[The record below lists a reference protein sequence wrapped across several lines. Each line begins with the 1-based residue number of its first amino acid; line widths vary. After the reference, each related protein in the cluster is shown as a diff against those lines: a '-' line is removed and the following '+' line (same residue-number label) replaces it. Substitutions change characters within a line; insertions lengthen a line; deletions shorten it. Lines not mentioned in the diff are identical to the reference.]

1 MFTSTLLTMVTLI
14 SLSLNMSI
22 NMKKIISV
30 VISSLLLLSLFSC
43 SEKERA
49 ENYQLTVNTV
59 IEDLEIDVK
68 SCPTGQYKLYVG
80 IFQNGTQLA
89 DPLQFDFHNGQANAV
104 ISLVADQT
112 YDLVFWAQG
121 AKAAYNISD
130 LSAITIPTIL
140 PIPPTSSTGTEST
153 LTLLAAK
160 QNDAFC
166 AVLKGVNFSG
176 SITQEVLL
184 QRVGGV
190 LNILHSEELSAEAI
204 KSTKV
209 EYTSFTK
216 FNPLTDVFSD
226 EKQLTQTIIFPS
238 TSNDFVEKET
248 INQTTCTVLA
258 RSYFFTPEKKFR
270 EVKITT
276 TKNDNTIKE
285 TTLTSVPFE
294 QNKKTNLI
302 GNFI

>member
-1 MFTSTLLTMVTLI
+1 
-14 SLSLNMSI
+14 
-22 NMKKIISV
+22 MKKIISV

-121 AKAAYNISD
+121 ATAAYDIEN
-130 LSAITIPTIL
+130 LSAITIPTK
-140 PIPPTSSTGTEST
+140 IPTDNQST
-153 LTLLAAK
+153 LTLSASK

-176 SITQEVLL
+176 SITKEVRL

-190 LNILHSEELSAEAI
+190 LNILHSGSRVLSEGEI
-204 KSTKV
+204 DSTIV
-209 EYTSFTK
+209 EYKSYTK
-216 FNPLTDVFSD
+216 FNPLAESVTDKFSD
-226 EKQLTQTIIFPS
+226 EQDLKQTIIFPS
-238 TSNDFVEKET
+238 TSGDFVET
-248 INQTTCTVLA
+248 QIINQTTCTVLA

-276 TKNDNTIKE
+276 IKNNNNTRKE

>member
-1 MFTSTLLTMVTLI
+1 MT
-14 SLSLNMSI
+14 I
-22 NMKKIISV
+22 N
-30 VISSLLLLSLFSC
+30 
-43 SEKERA
+43 A
-49 ENYQLTVNTV
+49 T

-68 SCPTGQYKLYVG
+68 SAPTGQYKLYVG

-89 DPLQFDFHNGQANAV
+89 DTLYFPVENGQANAV

-121 AKAAYNISD
+121 AKAAYDIKD
-130 LSAITIPTIL
+130 LSAITIPPIL
-140 PIPPTSSTGTEST
+140 PIPPTSPTGTEST

-176 SITQEVLL
+176 SITKEVRL

-190 LNILHSEELSAEAI
+190 LNILHSGKLSAGDI
-204 KSTKV
+204 NSTKV
-209 EYTSFTK
+209 EYTSYTK
-216 FNPLTDVFSD
+216 FNPLAESVTDKFSD
-226 EKQLTQTIIFPS
+226 VEHLEQTIIFPS
-238 TSNDFVEKET
+238 SVDFVEKET
-248 INQTTCTVLA
+248 INGTECTVLA
-258 RSYFFTPEKKFR
+258 RSYFFTPVKEFR

-276 TKNDNTIKE
+276 KNDNNNEKV

>member
-1 MFTSTLLTMVTLI
+1 
-14 SLSLNMSI
+14 
-22 NMKKIISV
+22 MKKIISV

-59 IEDLEIDVK
+59 IDDLEIDVK
-68 SCPTGQYKLYVG
+68 SGQLSGTYYLYVG
-80 IFQNGTQLA
+80 IFQENEQLA
-89 DPLQFDFHNGQANAV
+89 IVGPKEVNGGCANAV

-121 AKAAYNISD
+121 ATAAYDIEN
-130 LSAITIPTIL
+130 LSSITIPNKL
-140 PIPPTSSTGTEST
+140 PVSTEST
-153 LTLLAAK
+153 LTLSAAK
-160 QNDAFC
+160 QYDAFC

-176 SITQEVLL
+176 SITKEVRL

-190 LNILHSEELSAEAI
+190 LNILHSGELPAGAI
-204 KSTKV
+204 DSTTVK
-209 EYTSFTK
+209 YYSYTK
-216 FNPLTDVFSD
+216 FNPLAGSETDKFSA
-226 EKQLTQTIIFPS
+226 QNTLTQTIIFPS
-238 TSNDFVEKET
+238 TSVSDHFVETET
-248 INQTTCTVLA
+248 INGIECTVLA
-258 RSYFFTPEKKFR
+258 RSYFFTPEKEFR

-276 TKNDNTIKE
+276 IKNDNTKKV

>member
-1 MFTSTLLTMVTLI
+1 
-14 SLSLNMSI
+14 
-22 NMKKIISV
+22 MKKIISV

-59 IEDLEIDVK
+59 IDDLEIEVK
-68 SCPTGQYKLYVG
+68 SEPLGTYHLYVG
-80 IFQNGTQLA
+80 IFQNNGQLA
-89 DPLQFDFHNGQANAV
+89 KVGPIKVKEDGHANAV

-121 AKAAYNISD
+121 ATAKYNIDYLNS
-130 LSAITIPTIL
+130 ITIPDIL
-140 PIPPTSSTGTEST
+140 PTDEQPT
-153 LTLLAAK
+153 LTLSASK
-160 QNDAFC
+160 QYDAFC

-176 SITQEVLL
+176 SITQEVTLD
-184 QRVGGV
+184 RVGGV
-190 LNILHSEELSAEAI
+190 LNILHSEELSFGAI
-204 KSTKV
+204 ESTKV

-248 INQTTCTVLA
+248 INGTKCTVLA
-258 RSYFFTPEKKFR
+258 RSYFFSPEKKFR

-276 TKNDNTIKE
+276 TKNDNNNSNTPKE

>member
-1 MFTSTLLTMVTLI
+1 
-14 SLSLNMSI
+14 
-22 NMKKIISV
+22 MKKIISV

-59 IEDLEIDVK
+59 IDDLEIDVK
-68 SCPTGQYKLYVG
+68 SAPTGQYKLYVG
-80 IFQNGTQLA
+80 IFQNEIQLA
-89 DPLQFDFHNGQANAV
+89 DPLQFDFNNGQANAV

-121 AKAAYNISD
+121 ATAAYNIEN
-130 LSAITIPTIL
+130 LSSITIPNKL
-140 PIPPTSSTGTEST
+140 PVSTEST
-153 LTLLAAK
+153 LTLSAAK
-160 QNDAFC
+160 QYDAFC

-176 SITQEVLL
+176 SITKEVRL

-190 LNILHSEELSAEAI
+190 LNILHSGELPAGAI
-204 KSTKV
+204 DSTTVK
-209 EYTSFTK
+209 YYSYTK
-216 FNPLTDVFSD
+216 FNPLAGSETDKFSA
-226 EKQLTQTIIFPS
+226 QNTLTQTIIFPS
-238 TSNDFVEKET
+238 TSVSDHFVETET
-248 INQTTCTVLA
+248 INGIECTVLA

-276 TKNDNTIKE
+276 IKNNNNTRKE

>member
-1 MFTSTLLTMVTLI
+1 
-14 SLSLNMSI
+14 
-22 NMKKIISV
+22 MKKIISV

-59 IEDLEIDVK
+59 IDDLEIDVK
-68 SCPTGQYKLYVG
+68 SGQLSGTYYLYVG
-80 IFQNGTQLA
+80 IFQENEQLA
-89 DPLQFDFHNGQANAV
+89 IVGLDDPIVVQGGRANAV

-121 AKAAYNISD
+121 AKAAYNIND

-140 PIPPTSSTGTEST
+140 PIPTTSPTGTEST

-176 SITQEVLL
+176 SITQEVQL

-190 LNILHSEELSAEAI
+190 LNILHSGVLSPGEI
-204 KSTKV
+204 NSTTV
-209 EYTSFTK
+209 EYKSYTK
-216 FNPLTDVFSD
+216 FNPLAESVTDKFSD
-226 EKQLTQTIIFPS
+226 EQDLTQTIIFPS
-238 TSNDFVEKET
+238 SSDFVEKET
-248 INQTTCTVLA
+248 INGTECTVLA

-270 EVKITT
+270 EVIITT
-276 TKNDNTIKE
+276 TKNDNNNNNNNTE

-294 QNKKTNLI
+294 QNKKTNII
-302 GNFI
+302 GDFI

>member
-59 IEDLEIDVK
+59 IDDLEIKVK
-68 SCPTGQYKLYVG
+68 SELSGTYHLYVG
-80 IFQNGTQLA
+80 IFQNNEQLA
-89 DPLQFDFHNGQANAV
+89 IVGLDDPIVVQGGRANAV

-121 AKAAYNISD
+121 AKAAYDIND
-130 LSAITIPTIL
+130 LSAITIP
-140 PIPPTSSTGTEST
+140 PTSPTGTEST

-176 SITQEVLL
+176 SITQEVQL

-190 LNILHSEELSAEAI
+190 LNILHSGVLSPGEI
-204 KSTKV
+204 NST
-209 EYTSFTK
+209 TSPGLK
-216 FNPLTDVFSD
+216 
-226 EKQLTQTIIFPS
+226 
-238 TSNDFVEKET
+238 
-248 INQTTCTVLA
+248 
-258 RSYFFTPEKKFR
+258 
-270 EVKITT
+270 
-276 TKNDNTIKE
+276 
-285 TTLTSVPFE
+285 
-294 QNKKTNLI
+294 
-302 GNFI
+302 

>member
-1 MFTSTLLTMVTLI
+1 
-14 SLSLNMSI
+14 
-22 NMKKIISV
+22 MKKILPIF
-30 VISSLLLLSLFSC
+30 ISSLFLLCFWSC
-43 SEKERA
+43 SEKGFGDGNCQVTINA
-49 ENYQLTVNTV
+49 T

-68 SCPTGQYKLYVG
+68 SDPTGQYKLYVG

-89 DPLQFDFHNGQANAV
+89 DPLYFPVENGQANAV

-121 AKAAYNISD
+121 AAAAYIINN
-130 LSAITIPTIL
+130 LSAITIPTE
-140 PIPPTSSTGTEST
+140 IPTEDQPT
-153 LTLLAAK
+153 LTLSASK

-176 SITQEVLL
+176 SITQEVQL

-190 LNILHSEELSAEAI
+190 LNILHSGDSEKLSDGEVL
-204 KSTKV
+204 STKV
-209 EYTSFTK
+209 EYTSFTIY
-216 FNPLTDVFSD
+216 NPLTGVYSG
-226 EKQLTQTIIFPS
+226 ESPTCQTIIFP
-238 TSNDFVEKET
+238 TNYQFVETET

-258 RSYFFTPEKKFR
+258 RSYFFTPEQKFR

-276 TKNDNTIKE
+276 TINDNNKKV

>member
-1 MFTSTLLTMVTLI
+1 
-14 SLSLNMSI
+14 
-22 NMKKIISV
+22 MKKIISV

-49 ENYQLTVNTV
+49 EHYQLTVNTV

-68 SCPTGQYKLYVG
+68 AEQPEQPSGTYELYVG
-80 IFQNGTQLA
+80 IFQNKVQLA
-89 DPLQFDFHNGQANAV
+89 IVGPISVDAAGRANAV

-121 AKAAYNISD
+121 ATAAYNILN
-130 LSAITIPTIL
+130 LSAITIPTE
-140 PIPPTSSTGTEST
+140 IPTHDQST
-153 LTLLAAK
+153 LTLSASK
-160 QNDAFC
+160 HNDAFY
-166 AVLKGVNFSG
+166 AVEKGVNFSG
-176 SITQEVLL
+176 SITKEVGL

-190 LNILHSEELSAEAI
+190 LNILHSEELDFGAI
-204 KSTKV
+204 KSTTV
-209 EYTSFTK
+209 EYKSYTK
-216 FNPLTDVFSD
+216 FNPLAESVTDKFSD
-226 EKQLTQTIIFPS
+226 EQDLKQTIIFPS
-238 TSNDFVEKET
+238 LGDFVETQT

-276 TKNDNTIKE
+276 KNDNNNEKV

>member
-1 MFTSTLLTMVTLI
+1 
-14 SLSLNMSI
+14 MSI
-22 NMKKIISV
+22 NMKKIISL

-59 IEDLEIDVK
+59 IDDLEIDVK
-68 SCPTGQYKLYVG
+68 SAPTGQYKLYVG
-80 IFQNGTQLA
+80 IFQNEIQLA
-89 DPLQFDFHNGQANAV
+89 DSLQFDFSNGQANAV

-121 AKAAYNISD
+121 ATAAYNIEN
-130 LSAITIPTIL
+130 LSSITIPATI
-140 PIPPTSSTGTEST
+140 PTDDQST
-153 LTLLAAK
+153 LTLSASK

-176 SITQEVLL
+176 SIKKEVQL

-190 LNILHSEELSAEAI
+190 LNILHSKDLSFGAI
-204 KSTKV
+204 ESTKL

-216 FNPLTDVFSD
+216 FNPLTNVFSD

-238 TSNDFVEKET
+238 TSNDFVETET

-276 TKNDNTIKE
+276 KNNNTIKE

>member
-1 MFTSTLLTMVTLI
+1 
-14 SLSLNMSI
+14 
-22 NMKKIISV
+22 MKKILPIF
-30 VISSLLLLSLFSC
+30 ISSLFLLCFWSC
-43 SEKERA
+43 SEKGFGDGNCQVTINA
-49 ENYQLTVNTV
+49 T

-68 SCPTGQYKLYVG
+68 SDPTGQYKLYVG

-89 DPLQFDFHNGQANAV
+89 DPLYFPVENGQANAV

-121 AKAAYNISD
+121 AAAAYIINN
-130 LSAITIPTIL
+130 LSAITIPTE
-140 PIPPTSSTGTEST
+140 IPTEDQPT
-153 LTLLAAK
+153 LTLSASK

-176 SITQEVLL
+176 SITQEVQL

-190 LNILHSEELSAEAI
+190 LNILHSGVLSPGAI
-204 KSTKV
+204 KSTTV
-209 EYTSFTK
+209 EYKSYTK
-216 FNPLTDVFSD
+216 FNPLAESETDKFSSEQD
-226 EKQLTQTIIFPS
+226 LKQTIIFPS
-238 TSNDFVEKET
+238 PTLGDFVEKET
-248 INQTTCTVLA
+248 INGTECTVLA
-258 RSYFFTPEKKFR
+258 RSYFFTPVKKFR

>member
-1 MFTSTLLTMVTLI
+1 
-14 SLSLNMSI
+14 
-22 NMKKIISV
+22 MKKIISV

-59 IEDLEIDVK
+59 IDDLEIDVK
-68 SCPTGQYKLYVG
+68 SGQLSGTYYLYVG
-80 IFQNGTQLA
+80 IFQENEQLA
-89 DPLQFDFHNGQANAV
+89 IVGPKEVNGGRANAV

-121 AKAAYNISD
+121 ATAAYDIEN
-130 LSAITIPTIL
+130 LSAITIPTK
-140 PIPPTSSTGTEST
+140 IPTDNQST
-153 LTLLAAK
+153 LTLSASK

-176 SITQEVLL
+176 SITKEVRL

-190 LNILHSEELSAEAI
+190 LNILHSGSRVLSKGEI
-204 KSTKV
+204 DSTIV
-209 EYTSFTK
+209 EYKSYTK
-216 FNPLTDVFSD
+216 FNPLAESVTDKFSD
-226 EKQLTQTIIFPS
+226 EQDLKQTIIFPS
-238 TSNDFVEKET
+238 TSDDFVETQT

-276 TKNDNTIKE
+276 TNNDNTKKV

-302 GNFI
+302 GDFI

>member
-89 DPLQFDFHNGQANAV
+89 DPLQFDFDNGQANAV

-121 AKAAYNISD
+121 VCASYLVNN
-130 LSAITIPTIL
+130 LSSITITEIL
-140 PIPPTSSTGTEST
+140 PSTSSEPM
-153 LTLLAAK
+153 TLLAAK
-160 QNDAFC
+160 QNDAFF
-166 AVLKGVNFSG
+166 AVLKNVNFSG
-176 SITQEVLL
+176 SITQNVTLT
-184 QRVGGV
+184 RAVGV
-190 LNILHSEELSAEAI
+190 LNIANVTPPGAI
-204 KSTKV
+204 SSTEV
-209 EYTSFTK
+209 EYVSYTTY
-216 FNPLTDVFSD
+216 NPLTGEFGG
-226 EKQLTQTIIFPS
+226 EKSIKQTIKFPERS
-238 TSNDFVEKET
+238 DFVETET
-248 INQTTCTVLA
+248 IDGKNCTILL
-258 RSYFFTPEKKFR
+258 RSYFFTPEKKYR
-270 EVKITT
+270 DVKITT
-276 TKNDNTIKE
+276 IKDNTTKE

-294 QNKKTNLI
+294 KNKRTNI
-302 GNFI
+302 VGNFI

>member
-1 MFTSTLLTMVTLI
+1 
-14 SLSLNMSI
+14 
-22 NMKKIISV
+22 MKKIISV

-59 IEDLEIDVK
+59 IDDLEIDVK

-89 DPLQFDFHNGQANAV
+89 DPLQFDFNNGQANAV

-121 AKAAYNISD
+121 AKAAYDIKD
-130 LSAITIPTIL
+130 LSAITIPPIL
-140 PIPPTSSTGTEST
+140 PIPPTSPTGTEST

-176 SITQEVLL
+176 SITKDVRL

-190 LNILHSEELSAEAI
+190 LNILHSGELSFGAI
-204 KSTKV
+204 ESTKV

-258 RSYFFTPEKKFR
+258 RSYFFTPEKEYR

-276 TKNDNTIKE
+276 TKNDNNNEITKKV

>member
-1 MFTSTLLTMVTLI
+1 
-14 SLSLNMSI
+14 
-22 NMKKIISV
+22 MKKIISV

-59 IEDLEIDVK
+59 IDDLEIDVK
-68 SCPTGQYKLYVG
+68 SGQLSGTYYLYVG
-80 IFQNGTQLA
+80 IFQDNEQLA
-89 DPLQFDFHNGQANAV
+89 IVGPKEVNGGRANAV

-121 AKAAYNISD
+121 ATAAYDIEN
-130 LSAITIPTIL
+130 LSAITIPTK
-140 PIPPTSSTGTEST
+140 IPTDNQST
-153 LTLLAAK
+153 LTLSASK

-176 SITQEVLL
+176 SITKEVRL

-190 LNILHSEELSAEAI
+190 LNILHSGSRVLSEGEI
-204 KSTKV
+204 DSTIV
-209 EYTSFTK
+209 EYKSYTK
-216 FNPLTDVFSD
+216 FNPLAESVTDKFSD
-226 EKQLTQTIIFPS
+226 EQDLKQTIIFPS
-238 TSNDFVEKET
+238 TSGDFVET
-248 INQTTCTVLA
+248 QIINQTTCTVLA

-270 EVKITT
+270 EVIIT
-276 TKNDNTIKE
+276 TKNDNTKKV

-302 GNFI
+302 GDFI

>member
-1 MFTSTLLTMVTLI
+1 
-14 SLSLNMSI
+14 
-22 NMKKIISV
+22 MKKILPIF
-30 VISSLLLLSLFSC
+30 ISSLFLLCFWSC
-43 SEKERA
+43 SEKGFGDGNCQVTINA
-49 ENYQLTVNTV
+49 T

-121 AKAAYNISD
+121 VCASYLVNN
-130 LSAITIPTIL
+130 LSSITIPVPEIL
-140 PIPPTSSTGTEST
+140 PSTSSEPM
-153 LTLLAAK
+153 TLLAAK
-160 QNDAFC
+160 QNDAFF
-166 AVLKGVNFSG
+166 AVLKNVNFSG
-176 SITQEVLL
+176 SITQNVTLT
-184 QRVGGV
+184 RAVGV
-190 LNILHSEELSAEAI
+190 LNIANVTSPGAI
-204 KSTKV
+204 SSTEV
-209 EYTSFTK
+209 EYVSYTTY
-216 FNPLTDVFSD
+216 NPLTGEFGG
-226 EKQLTQTIIFPS
+226 EKSIKQTVKFPERS
-238 TSNDFVEKET
+238 DFVETET
-248 INQTTCTVLA
+248 IDGKNCTILL

-270 EVKITT
+270 EVLITT
-276 TKNDNTIKE
+276 TENDNTIKE

>member
-1 MFTSTLLTMVTLI
+1 MT
-14 SLSLNMSI
+14 I
-22 NMKKIISV
+22 NAI
-30 VISSLLLLSLFSC
+30 
-43 SEKERA
+43 
-49 ENYQLTVNTV
+49 

-68 SCPTGQYKLYVG
+68 SDPTGQYKLYVG

-89 DPLQFDFHNGQANAV
+89 DPLYFAVENGQANAV

-121 AKAAYNISD
+121 ATAAYDIDN
-130 LSAITIPTIL
+130 LSAITIPTEDQ
-140 PIPPTSSTGTEST
+140 PT
-153 LTLLAAK
+153 LTLSASR

-190 LNILHSEELSAEAI
+190 LNILHSGDSNELSDGAVL
-204 KSTKV
+204 STKV
-209 EYTSFTK
+209 EYTSFTIY
-216 FNPLTDVFSD
+216 NPLTGVYSG
-226 EKQLTQTIIFPS
+226 ESLTCQTIIFPE
-238 TSNDFVEKET
+238 NPEFVETET

-276 TKNDNTIKE
+276 TKNDNSIKE

>member
-1 MFTSTLLTMVTLI
+1 
-14 SLSLNMSI
+14 MSI

-49 ENYQLTVNTV
+49 ENYQLTVKTV
-59 IEDLEIDVK
+59 IDDLEIEVK
-68 SCPTGQYKLYVG
+68 SEPSGTYYLYVG
-80 IFQNGTQLA
+80 IFQNNEQLA
-89 DPLQFDFHNGQANAV
+89 IVGPKEVNGGRANAV

-121 AKAAYNISD
+121 ATAAYDIKN
-130 LSAITIPTIL
+130 LSAITIPTE
-140 PIPPTSSTGTEST
+140 IPTDDQPA
-153 LTLLAAK
+153 LTLSASK
-160 QNDAFC
+160 HNDAFC

-176 SITQEVLL
+176 SITKEVRL

-190 LNILHSEELSAEAI
+190 LNILHSEELDFGAI
-204 KSTKV
+204 KSTTV
-209 EYTSFTK
+209 EYKSYTK
-216 FNPLTDVFSD
+216 FNPLAESVTDKFSD
-226 EKQLTQTIIFPS
+226 EQDLKQTIIFPS
-238 TSNDFVEKET
+238 SGDFVETQT

-276 TKNDNTIKE
+276 KNDNNNEKV

>member
-1 MFTSTLLTMVTLI
+1 
-14 SLSLNMSI
+14 MSI

-68 SCPTGQYKLYVG
+68 AGQPSGTYYLYVG
-80 IFQNGTQLA
+80 IFQNNGQLA
-89 DPLQFDFHNGQANAV
+89 KVGPIEVKNGGRANAV
-104 ISLVADQT
+104 ISLVADQI

-121 AKAAYNISD
+121 ATAAYNIEN
-130 LSAITIPTIL
+130 LSAITIPTTL
-140 PIPPTSSTGTEST
+140 PASTEST

-160 QNDAFC
+160 HNDAFC

-176 SITQEVLL
+176 SITKEVRL

-190 LNILHSEELSAEAI
+190 LNILHSGDSNELSNGAVL
-204 KSTKV
+204 STKV
-209 EYTSFTK
+209 EYTSFTIY
-216 FNPLTDVFSD
+216 NPLTGVYSG
-226 EKQLTQTIIFPS
+226 ESPTCQTIIFP
-238 TSNDFVEKET
+238 TNYEFVETET
-248 INQTTCTVLA
+248 INQTNCTVLA

-276 TKNDNTIKE
+276 TKNNNTIKE

>member
-1 MFTSTLLTMVTLI
+1 
-14 SLSLNMSI
+14 MSI

-49 ENYQLTVNTV
+49 EHYQLTVNTV

-68 SCPTGQYKLYVG
+68 AEQPSGTYELYVG
-80 IFQNGTQLA
+80 IFQNKVQLA
-89 DPLQFDFHNGQANAV
+89 IVGPISVDAAGRANAV

-112 YDLVFWAQG
+112 YDLVFWAQ
-121 AKAAYNISD
+121 AATAAYNIEN
-130 LSAITIPTIL
+130 LSAITIPTK
-140 PIPPTSSTGTEST
+140 IPSGNQST
-153 LTLLAAK
+153 LTLSASK
-160 QNDAFC
+160 HNDAFY
-166 AVLKGVNFSG
+166 AVEKGVNFSG
-176 SITQEVLL
+176 SITKEVRL

-190 LNILHSEELSAEAI
+190 LNILHSGVLSAGAI
-204 KSTKV
+204 ESTTV

-238 TSNDFVEKET
+238 TSNNDFVEKET

-258 RSYFFTPEKKFR
+258 RSYFFTPVKEFR

-276 TKNDNTIKE
+276 TKNDNKTKE

>member
-1 MFTSTLLTMVTLI
+1 
-14 SLSLNMSI
+14 
-22 NMKKIISV
+22 MKKIISV

-121 AKAAYNISD
+121 VCASYLVNN
-130 LSAITIPTIL
+130 LSSITIPEIL
-140 PIPPTSSTGTEST
+140 PSTSSEPM
-153 LTLLAAK
+153 TLLAAK
-160 QNDAFC
+160 QNDAFS
-166 AVLKGVNFSG
+166 AVLRNVNFSG
-176 SITQEVLL
+176 SITKNVTLT
-184 QRVGGV
+184 RAVGV
-190 LNILHSEELSAEAI
+190 LNIANVTSHGAI
-204 KSTKV
+204 SSTEV
-209 EYTSFTK
+209 EYVSYTTY
-216 FNPLTDVFSD
+216 NPLTGEFGG
-226 EKQLTQTIIFPS
+226 EKSIKQTVKFPEIS
-238 TSNDFVEKET
+238 DFVETET
-248 INQTTCTVLA
+248 IDGKNCTILL
-258 RSYFFTPEKKFR
+258 RSYFFTPEKKYR
-270 EVKITT
+270 DVKITT
-276 TKNDNTIKE
+276 IKDNTTKE

-294 QNKKTNLI
+294 KNKRTNI
-302 GNFI
+302 VGNFI

>member
-1 MFTSTLLTMVTLI
+1 
-14 SLSLNMSI
+14 
-22 NMKKIISV
+22 MKKIISV

-59 IEDLEIDVK
+59 IDDLEIEVK
-68 SCPTGQYKLYVG
+68 SEPSGTYNLYVG
-80 IFQNGTQLA
+80 IFQNNGQLA
-89 DPLQFDFHNGQANAV
+89 KVGPIEVKDGCANAV

-121 AKAAYNISD
+121 ATAAYKIEN
-130 LSAITIPTIL
+130 LSAITIPTE
-140 PIPPTSSTGTEST
+140 IPTNDQPT
-153 LTLLAAK
+153 LTLSASK
-160 QNDAFC
+160 HNDAFY
-166 AVLKGVNFSG
+166 AVEKGVNFSG
-176 SITQEVLL
+176 SITKEVRL

-190 LNILHSEELSAEAI
+190 LNILHSGVLSAGAI
-204 KSTKV
+204 ESTKV

-238 TSNDFVEKET
+238 TSNNDFVEKET

-270 EVKITT
+270 EVIITT

>member
-1 MFTSTLLTMVTLI
+1 
-14 SLSLNMSI
+14 
-22 NMKKIISV
+22 MKKILPIF
-30 VISSLLLLSLFSC
+30 ISSLFLLCFWSC
-43 SEKERA
+43 SEKGFGDGNCQVTINA
-49 ENYQLTVNTV
+49 T

-68 SCPTGQYKLYVG
+68 SPPTGQYKLYVG
-80 IFQNGTQLA
+80 IFQNEIQLA
-89 DPLQFDFHNGQANAV
+89 DPLQFDFSNGQANAV

-121 AKAAYNISD
+121 ATAAYNIEN
-130 LSAITIPTIL
+130 LSSITIPATI
-140 PIPPTSSTGTEST
+140 PTDDQST
-153 LTLLAAK
+153 LTLSASK

-176 SITQEVLL
+176 SIKKEVQL

-190 LNILHSEELSAEAI
+190 LNILHSKDLSFGAI
-204 KSTKV
+204 ESTKL

-216 FNPLTDVFSD
+216 FNPLTNVFSD

-238 TSNDFVEKET
+238 TSNDFVETET

-270 EVKITT
+270 EVIITT
-276 TKNDNTIKE
+276 TKNDNDNTKKV

-302 GNFI
+302 GDFI

>member
-1 MFTSTLLTMVTLI
+1 
-14 SLSLNMSI
+14 
-22 NMKKIISV
+22 MKKIISV

-59 IEDLEIDVK
+59 IDDLEIDVK
-68 SCPTGQYKLYVG
+68 SGQLSGTYYLYVG
-80 IFQNGTQLA
+80 IFQNNGQLA
-89 DPLQFDFHNGQANAV
+89 KVGPIEVKDGGRANAI

-121 AKAAYNISD
+121 AAAAYNIEN
-130 LSAITIPTIL
+130 LSSITIPATI
-140 PIPPTSSTGTEST
+140 PTGNQST
-153 LTLLAAK
+153 LTLSASK
-160 QNDAFC
+160 QYDAFC

-176 SITQEVLL
+176 SITQEVALD
-184 QRVGGV
+184 RVGGV
-190 LNILHSEELSAEAI
+190 LNILHSKKLNKGDI
-204 KSTKV
+204 KSTTV
-209 EYTSFTK
+209 NYNSYTK
-216 FNPLTDVFSD
+216 FNPLAGSETNKFSD
-226 EKQLTQTIIFPS
+226 EKTLTQTIIFPS
-238 TSNDFVEKET
+238 TSVSDDFVVTET
-248 INQTTCTVLA
+248 INGTECTVLA
-258 RSYFFTPEKKFR
+258 RSYFFTPVKEFR

-276 TKNDNTIKE
+276 KNDNNNEKV

>member
-1 MFTSTLLTMVTLI
+1 
-14 SLSLNMSI
+14 
-22 NMKKIISV
+22 MKKIISV

-68 SCPTGQYKLYVG
+68 SGQLSGTYELYVG
-80 IFQNGTQLA
+80 IFQNNGQLA
-89 DPLQFDFHNGQANAV
+89 KVGPIEVKDDGRANAV

-121 AKAAYNISD
+121 ARAAYDIEN
-130 LSAITIPTIL
+130 LSAITIPTTL
-140 PIPPTSSTGTEST
+140 PSGTEST

-176 SITQEVLL
+176 SITKEVRL

-190 LNILHSEELSAEAI
+190 LNILHSVELSHGAI
-204 KSTKV
+204 NSTTV
-209 EYTSFTK
+209 EYKSYTK
-216 FNPLTDVFSD
+216 FNPLAESATDKFS
-226 EKQLTQTIIFPS
+226 EEEVLTQTIIFPS
-238 TSNDFVEKET
+238 SKDFVEKET

-258 RSYFFTPEKKFR
+258 RSYFFTPEKKYR
-270 EVKITT
+270 DVKITT
-276 TKNDNTIKE
+276 IKNDNTPKE

-294 QNKKTNLI
+294 KNKRTNIL

>member
-1 MFTSTLLTMVTLI
+1 
-14 SLSLNMSI
+14 
-22 NMKKIISV
+22 MKKIISV

-59 IEDLEIDVK
+59 IDDLEIDVK
-68 SCPTGQYKLYVG
+68 SGQLSGTDYLYVG
-80 IFQNGTQLA
+80 IFQENEQLA
-89 DPLQFDFHNGQANAV
+89 IVGLDDPIVVQGGRANAV

-121 AKAAYNISD
+121 ATAKYNIDYLNS
-130 LSAITIPTIL
+130 ITIPDIL
-140 PIPPTSSTGTEST
+140 PTDDQPT
-153 LTLLAAK
+153 LTLSASK
-160 QNDAFC
+160 QYDAFC

-176 SITQEVLL
+176 SITQEVRL

-190 LNILHSEELSAEAI
+190 LNILHSEELSKGDI
-204 KSTKV
+204 KSTTVK
-209 EYTSFTK
+209 YNSYAK
-216 FNPLTDVFSD
+216 FNPLAESVTDKFSD
-226 EKQLTQTIIFPS
+226 EKTLTQTIIFPS
-238 TSNDFVEKET
+238 TSVSDDFVVTET
-248 INQTTCTVLA
+248 INGTKCTVLA

-276 TKNDNTIKE
+276 TKNDNSIKE

>member
-1 MFTSTLLTMVTLI
+1 
-14 SLSLNMSI
+14 MSI
-22 NMKKIISV
+22 NMKKIISL

-49 ENYQLTVNTV
+49 ENYQLTVNAV

-68 SCPTGQYKLYVG
+68 SPPTGQYKLYVG
-80 IFQNGTQLA
+80 IFQNEIQLA
-89 DPLQFDFHNGQANAV
+89 DPLQFDFSNGQANAV

-121 AKAAYNISD
+121 ATAAYNIEN
-130 LSAITIPTIL
+130 LSSITIPATI
-140 PIPPTSSTGTEST
+140 PTDDQST
-153 LTLLAAK
+153 LTLSASK

-176 SITQEVLL
+176 SIKKEVQL

-190 LNILHSEELSAEAI
+190 LNILHSKDLSFGAI
-204 KSTKV
+204 ESTKL

-216 FNPLTDVFSD
+216 FNPLTNVFSD

-238 TSNDFVEKET
+238 TSNDFVETET

-276 TKNDNTIKE
+276 KNNNTIKE

>member
-1 MFTSTLLTMVTLI
+1 
-14 SLSLNMSI
+14 
-22 NMKKIISV
+22 MKKIISV

-49 ENYQLTVNTV
+49 ENCQLTVNTV
-59 IEDLEIDVK
+59 IDDLEIDVK
-68 SCPTGQYKLYVG
+68 SGQPSGTYYLYVG
-80 IFQNGTQLA
+80 IFQNNEQLA
-89 DPLQFDFHNGQANAV
+89 IVDSISVDATGRANAV

-121 AKAAYNISD
+121 ATAAYNIEN
-130 LSAITIPTIL
+130 LSSITIPNKL
-140 PIPPTSSTGTEST
+140 PVSTEST
-153 LTLLAAK
+153 LTLSAAK
-160 QNDAFC
+160 QYDAFC

-176 SITQEVLL
+176 SITKEVRL

-190 LNILHSEELSAEAI
+190 LNILHSGSGVLSPGAI
-204 KSTKV
+204 DSTIV
-209 EYTSFTK
+209 EYKSYTK
-216 FNPLTDVFSD
+216 FNPLAESVTDKFSD
-226 EKQLTQTIIFPS
+226 EQDLKQTIIFPS
-238 TSNDFVEKET
+238 TSDDFVETQT

-276 TKNDNTIKE
+276 KNNNTIKE

>member
-1 MFTSTLLTMVTLI
+1 
-14 SLSLNMSI
+14 
-22 NMKKIISV
+22 MKKIISV

-121 AKAAYNISD
+121 VCASYIVNN
-130 LSAITIPTIL
+130 LSSITIPEIL
-140 PIPPTSSTGTEST
+140 PSTSSEPM
-153 LTLLAAK
+153 TLLAAK
-160 QNDAFC
+160 QNDAFS
-166 AVLKGVNFSG
+166 AVLRNVNFSG
-176 SITQEVLL
+176 SITQNVTLT
-184 QRVGGV
+184 RAVGV
-190 LNILHSEELSAEAI
+190 LNIANVTSPGAI
-204 KSTKV
+204 SSTEVVSSTEV
-209 EYTSFTK
+209 EYMSYTTY
-216 FNPLTDVFSD
+216 NPLTGEFGG
-226 EKQLTQTIIFPS
+226 EKSIKQTVKFPEIS
-238 TSNDFVEKET
+238 DFVETET
-248 INQTTCTVLA
+248 IDGKNCAILL
-258 RSYFFTPEKKFR
+258 RSYFFTPEKKYR
-270 EVKITT
+270 DVKITT
-276 TKNDNTIKE
+276 IKDNTTKE

-294 QNKKTNLI
+294 KNKRTNI
-302 GNFI
+302 VGNFI

>member
-59 IEDLEIDVK
+59 IDDLEIEVK
-68 SCPTGQYKLYVG
+68 SELSGTYHLYVG
-80 IFQNGTQLA
+80 IFQNNVQLA
-89 DPLQFDFHNGQANAV
+89 KVGPKVVDGGCANAV

-121 AKAAYNISD
+121 ATAAYNIEN
-130 LSAITIPTIL
+130 LSSITIPNKL
-140 PIPPTSSTGTEST
+140 PVSTEST
-153 LTLLAAK
+153 LTLSAAK
-160 QNDAFC
+160 QYDAFC

-176 SITQEVLL
+176 SITKEVRL

-190 LNILHSEELSAEAI
+190 LNILHSGSGVLSPGAI
-204 KSTKV
+204 DSTIV
-209 EYTSFTK
+209 EYKSYTK
-216 FNPLTDVFSD
+216 FNPLAESVTDKFSD
-226 EKQLTQTIIFPS
+226 EQDLKQTIIFPS
-238 TSNDFVEKET
+238 TSDDFVETQT

-276 TKNDNTIKE
+276 TKNNNTIKE

>member
-1 MFTSTLLTMVTLI
+1 MT
-14 SLSLNMSI
+14 I
-22 NMKKIISV
+22 N
-30 VISSLLLLSLFSC
+30 
-43 SEKERA
+43 A
-49 ENYQLTVNTV
+49 T

-68 SCPTGQYKLYVG
+68 SDPTGQYKLYVG
-80 IFQNGTQLA
+80 IFQNENQLA
-89 DPLQFDFHNGQANAV
+89 DPLQFNFNNGQANAV

-121 AKAAYNISD
+121 AKAAYKIND
-130 LSAITIPTIL
+130 LSAITIPPIL
-140 PIPPTSSTGTEST
+140 PIPPTSPTGTEST

-176 SITQEVLL
+176 SITQEVRL

-190 LNILHSEELSAEAI
+190 LNILHSGELSFGAI
-204 KSTKV
+204 ESTKV

-248 INQTTCTVLA
+248 INGTKCTVLA
-258 RSYFFTPEKKFR
+258 RSYFFTPEKEYR

>member
-1 MFTSTLLTMVTLI
+1 
-14 SLSLNMSI
+14 
-22 NMKKIISV
+22 MKKIISV

-121 AKAAYNISD
+121 AKAAYKIND
-130 LSAITIPTIL
+130 LSAITIPPIL
-140 PIPPTSSTGTEST
+140 PIPPTSPTGTEST

-190 LNILHSEELSAEAI
+190 LNILHSGVLSPGEI
-204 KSTKV
+204 NSTTV
-209 EYTSFTK
+209 EYKSYTK
-216 FNPLTDVFSD
+216 FNPLAESVTNKFSD
-226 EKQLTQTIIFPS
+226 EQDLTQTIIFPS
-238 TSNDFVEKET
+238 SSDFVEKET
-248 INQTTCTVLA
+248 INGTECTVLA

-276 TKNDNTIKE
+276 TNNNNNTRKE

>member
-1 MFTSTLLTMVTLI
+1 
-14 SLSLNMSI
+14 MSI

>member
-1 MFTSTLLTMVTLI
+1 
-14 SLSLNMSI
+14 
-22 NMKKIISV
+22 MKKILPIF
-30 VISSLLLLSLFSC
+30 ISSLFLLCFWSC
-43 SEKERA
+43 SEKGFGDGNCQVTINA
-49 ENYQLTVNTV
+49 T

-121 AKAAYNISD
+121 VCASYLVNN
-130 LSAITIPTIL
+130 LSSITIPVPEIL
-140 PIPPTSSTGTEST
+140 PSTSSEPM
-153 LTLLAAK
+153 TLLAAK
-160 QNDAFC
+160 QNDAFF
-166 AVLKGVNFSG
+166 AVLKNVNFSG
-176 SITQEVLL
+176 SITQNVTLT
-184 QRVGGV
+184 RAVGV
-190 LNILHSEELSAEAI
+190 LNIANVTSPGAI
-204 KSTKV
+204 SSTEV
-209 EYTSFTK
+209 EYVSYTTY
-216 FNPLTDVFSD
+216 NPLTGEFGG
-226 EKQLTQTIIFPS
+226 EKSIKQTVKFPERS
-238 TSNDFVEKET
+238 DFVETET
-248 INQTTCTVLA
+248 IDGKNCTILL

-270 EVKITT
+270 EVIITT
-276 TKNDNTIKE
+276 TENDNTIKE

>member
-1 MFTSTLLTMVTLI
+1 
-14 SLSLNMSI
+14 
-22 NMKKIISV
+22 MKKIISV

-59 IEDLEIDVK
+59 IDDLEIDVK
-68 SCPTGQYKLYVG
+68 SGQLSGTYYLYVG
-80 IFQNGTQLA
+80 IFQENEQLA
-89 DPLQFDFHNGQANAV
+89 IVGPKEVNGGSANAV

-121 AKAAYNISD
+121 ATAAYDIKN
-130 LSAITIPTIL
+130 LSAITIPNKL
-140 PIPPTSSTGTEST
+140 PVSTEST
-153 LTLLAAK
+153 LTLSAAK
-160 QNDAFC
+160 QYDAFC

-176 SITQEVLL
+176 SITKEVRL

-190 LNILHSEELSAEAI
+190 LNILHSGELPAGAI
-204 KSTKV
+204 DSTTVK
-209 EYTSFTK
+209 YYSYTK
-216 FNPLTDVFSD
+216 FNPLAGSETDKFSA
-226 EKQLTQTIIFPS
+226 QNTLTQTIIFPS
-238 TSNDFVEKET
+238 TSVSDHFVETET
-248 INQTTCTVLA
+248 INGIECTVLA
-258 RSYFFTPEKKFR
+258 RSYFFTPEKEFR

-276 TKNDNTIKE
+276 IKNDNTKKV